1 MLYAVPGE
9 GGHEGNRRWSADG
22 VGCMTTAGLA
32 SAVLACL
39 PAGVMEQILDIWE
52 AQADRH
58 VEMDFRHGRCLR
70 IKITDTQQF
79 TLDDFEET
87 V

>member
-1 MLYAVPGE
+1 
-9 GGHEGNRRWSADG
+9 
-22 VGCMTTAGLA
+22 
-32 SAVLACL
+32 
-39 PAGVMEQILDIWE
+39 MEQIMDIWE